1 MLSRLFI
8 SVSTICLFTLSSL
21 SQAALIERNF
31 NVRVTSVSGFSDVS
45 VGDVLPFSYTF
56 ESSTPEDS
64 LTTSDSTFSL
74 YTGAVLEMNLGTFD
88 PVTTDPDSLILPEN
102 FISVT
107 DGQPNRATPPAYQ
120 DSYGVVIRNNDPLSD
135 SMSFGMVNGSADD
148 TDDLIVG
155 TSILSEPTDWYR
167 DVVGDAQ
174 VSYESNGSL
183 LVAEL
188 TPVPLPASI
197 YLFLSALGL
206 LLPFGKR
213 LRR

>member
-8 SVSTICLFTLSSL
+8 SLSTICLFTFTSL
-21 SQAALIERNF
+21 SHAALIERNF
-31 NVRVTSVSGFSDVS
+31 NVRVISVSGFSDVS

-64 LTTSDSTFSL
+64 RTTSDSNQSL
-74 YTGAVLEMNLGTFD
+74 YTDAVLEMNLGTFD
-88 PVTTDPDSLILPEN
+88 PVTSDPQAILPEN
-102 FISVT
+102 FISVA
-107 DGQPNRATPPAYQ
+107 DGLPNRATPPAYQ
-120 DSYGVVIRNNDPLSD
+120 DSYSVVIRNDFFSD

-148 TDDLIVG
+148 TDDLITG
-155 TSILSEPTDWYR
+155 TSILTEPADWYR
-167 DVVGDAQ
+167 DVTGDAQ
-174 VSYESNGSL
+174 VSYENNGSL

-206 LLPFGKR
+206 LLSFGKR
-213 LRR
+213 SRR

>member
-8 SVSTICLFTLSSL
+8 SVSTICLLTFTSL
-21 SQAALIERNF
+21 SQAALIERNY
-31 NVRVTSVSGFSDVS
+31 NVRVISVNGFSDVS
-45 VGDVLPFSYTF
+45 VGDVLAFSYIF
-56 ESSTPEDS
+56 ESSTPEDA
-64 LTTSDSTFSL
+64 LTTSNSTFSL
-74 YTGAVLEMNLGTFD
+74 YTGAVVEMNLGTFD
-88 PVTTDPDSLILPEN
+88 TVTSDPFALFAEN
-102 FISVT
+102 FISVA
-107 DGQPNRATPPAYQ
+107 DGQPNAATPPAYQ
-120 DSYGVVIRNNDPLSD
+120 DSYSVVIRNDIFSD
-135 SMSFGMVNGSADD
+135 SMSFGMGNGSADD

-213 LRR
+213 SRR

>member
-8 SVSTICLFTLSSL
+8 SLSTICLVTFTSL
-21 SQAALIERNF
+21 SHAALIERNF
-31 NVRVTSVSGFSDVS
+31 NVRVISVSGFSNVS
-45 VGDVLPFSYTF
+45 VGDVLPFSYSF

-64 LTTSDSTFSL
+64 RTTSDSNFSL
-74 YTGAVLEMNLGTFD
+74 YTDAVLEMNLGTFD
-88 PVTTDPDSLILPEN
+88 PVTSDPDSFIPPEN
-102 FISVT
+102 FISVA
-107 DGQPNRATPPAYQ
+107 DGQPNRAIPPAYQ
-120 DSYGVVIRNNDPLSD
+120 DSYSVVIRNDPLSD

-148 TDDLIVG
+148 TDDLITG
-155 TSILSEPTDWYR
+155 TDILTEPADWYR
-167 DVVGDAQ
+167 DVTGDAQ

-213 LRR
+213 SRR